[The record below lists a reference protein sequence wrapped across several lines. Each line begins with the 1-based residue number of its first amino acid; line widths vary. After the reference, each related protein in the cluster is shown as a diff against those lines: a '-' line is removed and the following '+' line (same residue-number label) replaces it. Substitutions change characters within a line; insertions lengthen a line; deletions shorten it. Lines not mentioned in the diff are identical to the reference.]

1 MADSILIGK
10 ATLKDSLK
18 VTCKS
23 GAHVFYCDEPKSSGG
38 TDEGMNPL
46 EAFLCSLGACKSVIS
61 KMASR
66 KLRIPFDE
74 VQVECKGTID
84 FDGVTGKNPNA
95 KIGISN
101 IESIYT
107 FKTSAS
113 KEDIEKLVEY
123 VDAHCPVMDTVVNS
137 PSHSHKV
144 VIL

>member
-1 MADSILIGK
+1 MADSILVGK

-18 VTCKS
+18 VTCES

-61 KMASR
+61 KMAS
-66 KLRIPFDE
+66 
-74 VQVECKGTID
+74 
-84 FDGVTGKNPNA
+84 
-95 KIGISN
+95 S
-101 IESIYT
+101 YT